1 MGKKVRS
8 ARGVILDLDLMKIKE
23 QIASAPTPLEVKAR
37 QNFIESRLKRRL
49 KKAQAAVAV
58 ESTNVETE
66 PTMPEPSTATVKAE
80 TEHIEDA
87 VQAQTEPPAP
97 PKKKKS
103 TKQKARPTKK
113 KE

>member
-8 ARGVILDLDLMKIKE
+8 ARGVIIDFDLMKIKE
-23 QIASAPTPLEVKAR
+23 QIASAPAPLEVKAR

-49 KKAQAAVAV
+49 KKAQAAVSI
-58 ESTNVETE
+58 ESTEIEAE
-66 PTMPEPSTATVKAE
+66 PIMPEPAAVKEEATA
-80 TEHIEDA
+80 HIED
-87 VQAQTEPPAP
+87 VVEETPA
-97 PKKKKS
+97 PKKKKT